1 MSDDV
6 ARASFILS
14 DEMREYFTKIGV
26 TTARRKGDSTTG
38 YFPALIHP
46 FYLCMIMG
54 IIKEKTGDPTAMKKT
69 MVDEWLS
76 DARSFEEELDGLGF
90 FLHCMSLGLVTDE
103 VDNRILDEMKS
114 FFDGEKK
121 YTNEGYLLMN
131 KYAQGGFK
139 IVKDKIPDTRDLA
152 GWLSLYLGIL
162 EE

>member
-14 DEMREYFTKIGV
+14 DEMREYFTKIGI

-54 IIKEKTGDPTAMKKT
+54 IIKKKTGDPTAMKKT

-76 DARSFEEELDGLGF
+76 DARSFEEELDGLGAYYDVFKVRERF
-90 FLHCMSLGLVTDE
+90 FLDLFWASSLCCD
-103 VDNRILDEMKS
+103 
-114 FFDGEKK
+114 
-121 YTNEGYLLMN
+121 
-131 KYAQGGFK
+131 
-139 IVKDKIPDTRDLA
+139 
-152 GWLSLYLGIL
+152 
-162 EE
+162 